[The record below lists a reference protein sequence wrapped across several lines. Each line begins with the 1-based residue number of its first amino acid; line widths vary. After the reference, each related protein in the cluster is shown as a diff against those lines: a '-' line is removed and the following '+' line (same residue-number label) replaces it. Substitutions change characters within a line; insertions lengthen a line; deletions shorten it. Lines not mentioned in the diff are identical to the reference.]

1 MNKEHLYDD
10 NPFIFQ
16 TDLDCRTDYVYSITI
31 GFKTSK
37 IWVQTSNLTQSLVT
51 LITQYESVGL
61 KLYKFNNIS
70 VFNIQRYT
78 SNWKQTQHILELQI
92 KVYHQNACSAN
103 AFPLL

>member
-31 GFKTSK
+31 GFKTS
-37 IWVQTSNLTQSLVT
+37 NFTQSLVT

-70 VFNIQRYT
+70 VFNIQGYT
-78 SNWKQTQHILELQI
+78 SNWKQTKHILELQI
-92 KVYHQNACSAN
+92 KVYHQNARSAN